1 MSLLVQADELATLLR
16 SSTPPVVF
24 DATAL
29 LPGEDGNPAERLLRE
44 HIAGSLYVDIDVFSD
59 PQAVFPHTVPSA
71 ARFASLM
78 GALGV
83 SRTDAVV
90 FYDQGNTASSCRAW
104 WLASLFGHDNAR
116 ILDGGLPAWRRAGLP
131 TSDSLPPVRPAAL
144 YHAYTHYSRIAGLGD
159 MRAIVAAG
167 NRPILDARSEARFYG
182 TAPEPRPGVRS
193 GHMPGAHCL
202 PYKTVLDGQGHFL
215 SPQALQ
221 GVFSQIG
228 VQPQDKAITTC
239 GSGMTA
245 SVLTVALHLAGMKD
259 CALYDGSWAEW
270 GSIPELP
277 VTTERTLNQ

>member
-1 MSLLVQADELATLLR
+1 MSLLVQADELATQLR

-29 LPGEDGNPAERLLRE
+29 LPGESGSPAERFLRE
-44 HIAGSLYVDIDVFSD
+44 HIAGSLYFDIDVFSD
-59 PQAVFPHTVPSA
+59 PQALFPHTAPSA

-83 SRTDAVV
+83 SRTDTVV

-116 ILDGGLPAWRRAGLP
+116 VLDGGLPAWYRAGLP
-131 TSDSLPPVRPAAL
+131 TSDSPAPARPAAL
-144 YHAYTHYSRIAGLGD
+144 YHAYTHYDRIAGLGD
-159 MRAIVAAG
+159 MCAIVASG
-167 NRPILDARSEARFYG
+167 DRPILDARSEARFYG

-193 GHMPGAHCL
+193 GHMPGAYCL
-202 PYKTVLDGQGHFL
+202 PYKTVLDERGYFL

-221 GVFSQIG
+221 TLFRQIG
-228 VQPQDKAITTC
+228 VQPQDKAVTTC

-245 SVLTVALHLAGMKD
+245 SVLTVALRLAGMKD

-270 GSIPELP
+270 GSIPDLP
-277 VTTERTLNQ
+277 VTTERTPNH